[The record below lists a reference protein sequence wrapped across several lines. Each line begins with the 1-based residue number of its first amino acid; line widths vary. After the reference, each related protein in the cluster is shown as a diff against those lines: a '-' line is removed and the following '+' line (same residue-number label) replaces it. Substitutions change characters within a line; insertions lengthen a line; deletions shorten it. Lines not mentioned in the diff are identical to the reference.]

1 MLIVLCDDHVLL
13 VEALASL
20 LRSAGHTVL
29 TAGSPDLGAQ
39 LVAVHRPD
47 VCVMDVGFPDG
58 SGLEALGRIRECC
71 PDSKVLML
79 SAADDADT
87 IASAVDLGAAG
98 YVGKDVGVTDIIRA
112 VERVHDGET
121 VLGPKV
127 ARTLARRTEVDPDDI
142 HWLVAFLTKREREV
156 AAPHRDGPEHRG
168 DVPEHEHQPEHGTHP
183 RAERA
188 AEAGRAL
195 PPAGGGSGYPGQRL
209 RPVVDHVVRPLS
221 TSREVARSPP
231 RTGVE
236 HSQPPPL
243 LSP

>member
-29 TAGSPDLGAQ
+29 TAEAPDVGTQ

-47 VCVMDVGFPDG
+47 VCVLDVGFPDG
-58 SGLEALGRIRECC
+58 SGLEALGRIRECS
-71 PDSKVLML
+71 PDTRVLML

-87 IASAVDLGAAG
+87 IASAVDLGASG

-156 AAPHRDGPEHRG
+156 LRRIVMGQSTVEMARVMGISRSTARTHVQNVLQKLGVHSRLQAVAAVSRVNDADPSWITSYDP
-168 DVPEHEHQPEHGTHP
+168 
-183 RAERA
+183 
-188 AEAGRAL
+188 
-195 PPAGGGSGYPGQRL
+195 YL
-209 RPVVDHVVRPLS
+209 RHVK
-221 TSREVARSPP
+221 
-231 RTGVE
+231 
-236 HSQPPPL
+236 
-243 LSP
+243 

>member
-29 TAGSPDLGAQ
+29 TAGSPDVGAQ

-156 AAPHRDGPEHRG
+156 LRRIVMGQSTVEMSRSMSISRSTARTHVQNVLQKLGVHSRLQAVAAVTRVNDSDPSWITSYDP
-168 DVPEHEHQPEHGTHP
+168 
-183 RAERA
+183 
-188 AEAGRAL
+188 
-195 PPAGGGSGYPGQRL
+195 YL
-209 RPVVDHVVRPLS
+209 RHVK
-221 TSREVARSPP
+221 
-231 RTGVE
+231 
-236 HSQPPPL
+236 
-243 LSP
+243 

>member
-29 TAGSPDLGAQ
+29 TAGSPDMGAQ

-71 PDSKVLML
+71 PDTKVLML

-156 AAPHRDGPEHRG
+156 LRRIVMGQSTVEMSQSMAISRSTARTHVQNVLQKLGVHSRLQAVAAVSRVNDPDPSWITSY
-168 DVPEHEHQPEHGTHP
+168 DP
-183 RAERA
+183 
-188 AEAGRAL
+188 
-195 PPAGGGSGYPGQRL
+195 YL
-209 RPVVDHVVRPLS
+209 RHVK
-221 TSREVARSPP
+221 
-231 RTGVE
+231 
-236 HSQPPPL
+236 
-243 LSP
+243 